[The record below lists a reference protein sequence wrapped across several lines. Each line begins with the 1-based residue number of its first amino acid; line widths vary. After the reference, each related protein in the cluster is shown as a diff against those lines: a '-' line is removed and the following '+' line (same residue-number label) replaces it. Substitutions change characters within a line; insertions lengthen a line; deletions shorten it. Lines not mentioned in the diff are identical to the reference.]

1 MALIRHRLPLLLA
14 PVLAA
19 PGMLPAPACHHQRL
33 ESWHATSCVPGHRE
47 QNIRGAGYSQR
58 RITSACKGNAH
69 VATHSTTSSA
79 GHRPIPCR
87 RQGRGQLSA
96 TGLREKLALQVAG
109 SLGCPQSC
117 LGPGTV
123 HTTQALPDPNASTRR
138 TGHRV
143 PARDMTPKRH
153 RRWRYGHHAR
163 ARPARDRAHALTTN
177 HLSYC
182 TPPSQGGEITRV
194 QFIHVCIPVGTGFL
208 IRQKLSTL
216 DVCCSSPEPEPHWRT
231 CDRSSYLCLGRYED
245 TNMFLGRRK
254 QTS

>member
-87 RQGRGQLSA
+87 RQGRGHLSA
-96 TGLREKLALQVAG
+96 TGLLEKLALQVAG
-109 SLGCPQSC
+109 SLRCKPC
-117 LGPGTV
+117 HLGSG
-123 HTTQALPDPNASTRR
+123 TTQKTQEPPDAN
-138 TGHRV
+138 
-143 PARDMTPKRH
+143 
-153 RRWRYGHHAR
+153 
-163 ARPARDRAHALTTN
+163 
-177 HLSYC
+177 
-182 TPPSQGGEITRV
+182 
-194 QFIHVCIPVGTGFL
+194 
-208 IRQKLSTL
+208 
-216 DVCCSSPEPEPHWRT
+216 
-231 CDRSSYLCLGRYED
+231 
-245 TNMFLGRRK
+245 
-254 QTS
+254 